1 MSGPDEAT
9 EDGDESALPDCP
21 RCGERVVISVA
32 FGPEA
37 GLVSPCGCSV
47 PPALFPEVHG
57 Q

>member
-1 MSGPDEAT
+1 MSGPGEAS
-9 EDGDESALPDCP
+9 DDDESVLPDCP
-21 RCGERVVISVA
+21 RCGEQVVIAVA

-57 Q
+57 G